1 MTSLLQVQT
10 AIPYWD
16 SFHQIDNSNIPG
28 LLDLPI
34 SLPHEDQAILDFG
47 FGKGQNLRQLMKQ
60 GFKNLTGI
68 EVSRDCIAHM
78 QKDTPIPV
86 HHFDKLAK
94 LAKTLRVDIF
104 SMFGV
109 FSTIA
114 DPSHRDLLIRSIN
127 AVLKQNGRLVI
138 YDYAYD
144 PLRSQQYKSICFGQ
158 HLHCFLHPA
167 WAQSPFLHYSIPE
180 VEEIF
185 SNLLLIQATE
195 LAIPSFKHASVPGYL
210 MVFQKRA

>member
-10 AIPYWD
+10 GLSYWD
-16 SFHQIDNSNIPG
+16 RFHRVDHSNIPG

-34 SLPHEDQAILDFG
+34 SLPGTEQSILDFG
-47 FGKGQNLRQLMKQ
+47 FGRGRNLRQLREQ
-60 GFKNLTGI
+60 GFEQLTGV

-86 HHFDKLAK
+86 HHFDELTKLS
-94 LAKTLRVDIF
+94 KTLRVDMF

-114 DPSHRDLLIRSIN
+114 NTSHRARLVRSIN
-127 AVLKQNGRLVI
+127 SVLKQNGKLVI

-144 PLRSQQYKSICFGQ
+144 PLRSDQYRSIRFGLRRHYLLQ
-158 HLHCFLHPA
+158 PT
-167 WAQSPFLHYSIPE
+167 WSQSPFIHYSISE
-180 VEEIF
+180 VEGIF
-185 SNLLLIQATE
+185 SNLSLVQATK
-195 LAIPSFKHASVPGYL
+195 LTIPSFKHASVPGYL
-210 MVFQKRA
+210 MVFQR

>member
-1 MTSLLQVQT
+1 MTSLLRVKT
-10 AIPYWD
+10 DISYWD
-16 SFHQIDNSNIPG
+16 SFHRVDHSNIPG

-34 SLPHEDQAILDFG
+34 SLPQTDQSILDFG
-47 FGKGQNLRQLMKQ
+47 FGRGRNLRQLRKR
-60 GFKNLTGI
+60 GFKDLTGI

-86 HHFDKLAK
+86 HHFDKLAE
-94 LAKTLRVDIF
+94 LAKTLKVDMF

-114 DPSHRDLLIRSIN
+114 DTSHRNLLVRSIRS
-127 AVLKQNGRLVI
+127 VLKKNGRLVI

-144 PLRSQQYKSICFGQ
+144 RLRSHQYRSIRFGPCR
-158 HLHCFLHPA
+158 HCLLHPT
-167 WAQSPFLHYSIPE
+167 WSQSPFIHYSISE

-185 SNLLLIQATE
+185 SDLSLIQATE
-195 LAIPSFKHASVPGYL
+195 LTIPSFKHASVPGYL
-210 MVFQKRA
+210 MVFQK